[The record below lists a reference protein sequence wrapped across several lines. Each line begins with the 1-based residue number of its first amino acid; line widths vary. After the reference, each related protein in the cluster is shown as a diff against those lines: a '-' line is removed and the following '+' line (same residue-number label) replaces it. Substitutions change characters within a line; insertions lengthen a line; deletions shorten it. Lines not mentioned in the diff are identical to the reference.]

1 MRSLSSSHHPR
12 SSSSQPRS
20 LGREPSRSGRHH
32 PGRRGHSAPRSAPSR
47 RRRDTQGVRVR
58 EFSCRLDLPGSR
70 SQGALSRSLEQILG
84 SSSGEESSVY
94 SRQAA
99 IASLPRLRKS
109 RHQPGMFQAE
119 FQQQMNSGNFE
130 ADLPST
136 DRLARR
142 DVRGRSMGKVD
153 TDTMRSSRSLASAK
167 SVTIDP
173 EVTEFHYRG
182 RQEGG
187 GRYHNPRQEG
197 GGYHNPVAEEGLE
210 ESEGGSGRVL
220 EGREDGGH
228 CREGEQPV
236 KEGQHE
242 VMIEAEEGQREVGE
256 SVPAPV
262 YPTLDWR
269 ERRRGLTRDQIID
282 YYCQPGDAVL

>member
-1 MRSLSSSHHPR
+1 
-12 SSSSQPRS
+12 
-20 LGREPSRSGRHH
+20 
-32 PGRRGHSAPRSAPSR
+32 
-47 RRRDTQGVRVR
+47 
-58 EFSCRLDLPGSR
+58 
-70 SQGALSRSLEQILG
+70 
-84 SSSGEESSVY
+84 
-94 SRQAA
+94 
-99 IASLPRLRKS
+99 
-109 RHQPGMFQAE
+109 
-119 FQQQMNSGNFE
+119 
-130 ADLPST
+130 
-136 DRLARR
+136 
-142 DVRGRSMGKVD
+142 MGKVD

-182 RQEGG
+182 RQEEG

-220 EGREDGGH
+220 EGREGGGH
-228 CREGEQPV
+228 CREGEQSV
-236 KEGQHE
+236 QEGQHE
-242 VMIEAEEGQREVGE
+242 VVIEAEEGQKEVGE